1 MKKLIV
7 PGDKSITQRFLI
19 LAGLAEGKSLLRGA
33 LASTDCFSTADTLQK
48 LGVQITNEPDK
59 DEFTILGSGL
69 QGFRNPSRDLDFQN
83 SGTGARLMLGVL
95 SAQLKLSDVV
105 ITGDKSLVERPMD
118 RVVEPLRRSGAQI
131 EYIENRG
138 VLPISI
144 TGKKLLPII
153 HKSSV
158 PSAQVKS
165 ALLLASLVSGQSVI
179 VSEPSQSRD
188 HTERILAASG
198 VKIREEL
205 TEGRWEV
212 EIDVIPGK
220 LSPFEVDIPGDFSS
234 AAFFVGYAMLGGA
247 GNGLVI
253 EDVGLNP
260 TRTGLLDVL
269 ARMGAKIEI
278 SKNSGSYWGEPLGSI
293 EISSIE
299 LKGTE
304 IQGEEVPYM
313 IDEFPLLAILGS
325 RAVGVTKIRGAK
337 ELRFKE
343 SDRIRALVDNMRTI
357 GLEVE
362 EFEDGLEIL
371 GTEKPLKGRV
381 YSHGDH
387 RIAMAFGILA
397 ALPGNEIEIE
407 GKEVADVSFPGFW
420 KILSEFKKDS
430 TKNG

>member
-48 LGVQITNEPDK
+48 LGVQITNVSDK
-59 DEFTILGSGL
+59 EEFTVIGSGL
-69 QGFRNPSRDLDFQN
+69 QGFQSPSSDLDFQN

-95 SAQLKLSDVV
+95 SAQLKLSGVV

-118 RVVEPLRRSGAQI
+118 RVVDPLRRSGAQI
-131 EYIENRG
+131 QYLESRG
-138 VLPISI
+138 VLPISV
-144 TGKKLLPII
+144 TGKELLPIV

-165 ALLLASLVSGQSVI
+165 ALLLAGLVGGQSVI

-198 VKIREEL
+198 VKIREGH

-212 EIDVIPGK
+212 EIDATPGK

-269 ARMGAKIEI
+269 ARMGAKIKTSEKPD
-278 SKNSGSYWGEPLGSI
+278 SHWGEPLGSI

-325 RAVGVTKIRGAK
+325 RAAGVTKIRGAK

-343 SDRIRALVDNMRTI
+343 SDRIRALVDNMRAI
-357 GLEVE
+357 GIEIE

-371 GTEKPLKGRV
+371 GTERPLKGRV
-381 YSHGDH
+381 HSHGDH

-420 KILSEFKKDS
+420 KVLSKLKKDLK
-430 TKNG
+430 KNG